1 MNIRINKKG
10 ESDFT
15 SILLF
20 YIKASFISAS
30 KYTAIFKIEQEGAP
44 SDEKVLCI
52 PFNNCLAYAECR
64 LSIPEHLRLRF
75 IQ

>member
-1 MNIRINKKG
+1 MNIRINKK
-10 ESDFT
+10 ENLISLPF
-15 SILLF
+15 SFF

-30 KYTAIFKIEQEGAP
+30 KYTATFKIELEGAP